1 MLQLTTLQSVVLILI
16 NILFVLVAV
25 AYYTLAE
32 RKIMAAIQRRRGPN
46 VVGIWGLLQ
55 PLADGLKALLKEVIV
70 PRKANKIIFIGAPLL
85 TLILSLSAWIV
96 MPFNMSCFVADINLG
111 LLYLFAL
118 SSLNVYSIIF
128 AG

>member
-1 MLQLTTLQSVVLILI
+1 MLQLTILQIVLLILI

-46 VVGIWGLLQ
+46 VVGLWGLLQ

-85 TLILSLSAWIV
+85 TLILSLSA
-96 MPFNMSCFVADINLG
+96 
-111 LLYLFAL
+111 
-118 SSLNVYSIIF
+118 
-128 AG
+128 

>member
-1 MLQLTTLQSVVLILI
+1 MFQLSFFQIIVLSLI
-16 NILFVLVAV
+16 NILFVLIAV

-55 PLADGLKALLKEVIV
+55 PLADGLKAVLKEIII
-70 PRKANKIIFIGAPLL
+70 PRKANRVIFLGAPIL
-85 TLILSLSAWIV
+85 TLV
-96 MPFNMSCFVADINLG
+96 LG
-111 LLYLFAL
+111 L
-118 SSLNVYSIIF
+118 

>member
-1 MLQLTTLQSVVLILI
+1 MLHLNLIQTLVLVLV
-16 NILFVLVAV
+16 NILFILIAV

-32 RKIMAAIQRRRGPN
+32 RKIMASIQRRRGPN

-55 PLADGLKALLKEVIV
+55 PLADGLKALLKEVII

-85 TLILSLSAWIV
+85 TLILSL
-96 MPFNMSCFVADINLG
+96 
-111 LLYLFAL
+111 
-118 SSLNVYSIIF
+118 

>member
-1 MLQLTTLQSVVLILI
+1 MFQLSILQILVLALI
-16 NILFVLVAV
+16 NILFVLIGV

-55 PLADGLKALLKEVIV
+55 PLADGLKALLKEIII
-70 PRKANKIIFIGAPLL
+70 PRKSNKIIFIGAPLL
-85 TLILSLSAWIV
+85 TLIL
-96 MPFNMSCFVADINLG
+96 
-111 LLYLFAL
+111 AL
-118 SSLNVYSIIF
+118 